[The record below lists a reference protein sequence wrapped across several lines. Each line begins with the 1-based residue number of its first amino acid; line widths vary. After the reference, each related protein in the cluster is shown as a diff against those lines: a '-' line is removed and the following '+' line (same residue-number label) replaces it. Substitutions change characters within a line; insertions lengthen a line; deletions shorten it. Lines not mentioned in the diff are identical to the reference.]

1 MDVYVATSMRDER
14 DYREMHSFISN
25 VFERHDVA
33 RLNLRYFDPTQAYCP
48 NKYDKGLVE
57 CLMIRCANVTIYCAQ
72 KQDTMGKD
80 SELAIT
86 LGLGKPVIV
95 YVPRGE
101 SAEDK
106 VAYNR
111 RARIFSDVHP
121 LSLQVDQRTGN
132 SNGIMLVR
140 DANECANVLYAIAKN
155 QLRVEVRREV
165 EHDSLSGEATT
176 NWVLREIVTP
186 NRSVIR
192 VATGWKHLRTAF
204 WSAFRPDLHIP

>member
-1 MDVYVATSMRDER
+1 
-14 DYREMHSFISN
+14 
-25 VFERHDVA
+25 
-33 RLNLRYFDPTQAYCP
+33 
-48 NKYDKGLVE
+48 
-57 CLMIRCANVTIYCAQ
+57 MIRCAKVTIYCAQ
-72 KQDTMGKD
+72 EQDTMGKD

-95 YVPRGE
+95 FVPRGDNP
-101 SAEDK
+101 ADQAAYDK
-106 VAYNR
+106 
-111 RARIFSDVHP
+111 RARIFAEVHP

-165 EHDSLSGEATT
+165 EQDALSGEATT
-176 NWVLREIVTP
+176 NWVLREIMTP
-186 NRSVIR
+186 SRSVIR